1 MKIHLTIRLICRCD
15 YNKYTLRVLLDKAD
29 RQKDQ
34 SSGKHSKGENEDSDE
49 EMLLIRSDENEN
61 KDFSDENE
69 EETDDDSE
77 ENDGL

>member
-1 MKIHLTIRLICRCD
+1 MKIHLTIRLIYRCD

-34 SSGKHSKGENEDSDE
+34 SSGNDSKGENEDSDE
-49 EMLLIRSDENEN
+49 EMLLIRSDENEK

-77 ENDGL
+77 ENDEL